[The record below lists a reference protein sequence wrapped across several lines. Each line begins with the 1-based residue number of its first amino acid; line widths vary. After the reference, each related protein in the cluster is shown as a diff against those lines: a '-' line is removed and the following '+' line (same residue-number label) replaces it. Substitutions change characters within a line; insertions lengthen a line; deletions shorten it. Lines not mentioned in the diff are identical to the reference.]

1 MSHRTDLFSEQSL
14 SNLYGNHPYLLI
26 FQKDDWKEYLHIL
39 SQIYHFLEEEN
50 TRTPYEVLKSI
61 IYNYYANNGATTFL
75 EDKSIRFFR
84 MCIEDLCV
92 LKDSHDQY
100 GQRFIE
106 TTRYGKELLLLV
118 ESLLNQKTKFSGT
131 GAETLLGA
139 LNNILTSREQM
150 SQDDALAHHRLM
162 IKKYQNDMARIEKMG
177 VTHAEMLP
185 MPHSNEAL
193 FRQAEEAAI
202 HILSSI
208 EDVKAA
214 IETQRKLLAESYLG
228 TTQSAGKNISAV
240 ALFYQKLYESP
251 EYVSYN
257 QAKMLLSFLEAYS
270 IRFPEKNIDR
280 LLNKISNKDLVAKE
294 DVQRSYL
301 KRFMRQF
308 ADADEVIREK
318 TKEQVRILQM
328 QVSYAMNN
336 DVVGVK
342 NQLDRLF
349 SMLMTNKEQA
359 VNVLTQQTLE
369 IDLLD
374 EFQLGEIE
382 LSELRKNMEFS
393 SLPLTQTEFEADE
406 YMRMM
411 QALLQAEE
419 ATIET
424 ILQHFRDWYHD
435 ANPKTDNLARITENK
450 QTHQIQNQEK
460 CLSQYDFKYGLSEY
474 YVICQIEIFDPQ
486 FTRNETQE
494 IDLPISTK
502 YGDLVLRD
510 IKDIEFLQI
519 APN

>member
-1 MSHRTDLFSEQSL
+1 
-14 SNLYGNHPYLLI
+14 
-26 FQKDDWKEYLHIL
+26 
-39 SQIYHFLEEEN
+39 
-50 TRTPYEVLKSI
+50 
-61 IYNYYANNGATTFL
+61 
-75 EDKSIRFFR
+75 
-84 MCIEDLCV
+84 
-92 LKDSHDQY
+92 
-100 GQRFIE
+100 
-106 TTRYGKELLLLV
+106 
-118 ESLLNQKTKFSGT
+118 
-131 GAETLLGA
+131 
-139 LNNILTSREQM
+139 
-150 SQDDALAHHRLM
+150 
-162 IKKYQNDMARIEKMG
+162 
-177 VTHAEMLP
+177 
-185 MPHSNEAL
+185 
-193 FRQAEEAAI
+193 
-202 HILSSI
+202 
-208 EDVKAA
+208 
-214 IETQRKLLAESYLG
+214 
-228 TTQSAGKNISAV
+228 
-240 ALFYQKLYESP
+240 
-251 EYVSYN
+251 
-257 QAKMLLSFLEAYS
+257 MLLSFLEAYS

-349 SMLMTNKEQA
+349 SKLMTNKEQA

-486 FTRNETQE
+486 FTRNETEE

-510 IKDIEFLQI
+510 IKNIEFLQI
-519 APN
+519 AVN

>member
-1 MSHRTDLFSEQSL
+1 MSHRTDLFSDQSL

-26 FQKDDWKEYLHIL
+26 FQKDDWKEHLHIL
-39 SQIYHFLEEEN
+39 SQIYHFLEQEN
-50 TRTPYEVLKSI
+50 TRTPYEVLKSLI
-61 IYNYYANNGATTFL
+61 FNYYANSGVTTLL
-75 EDKSIRFFR
+75 EEKTSRFFR
-84 MCIEDLCV
+84 MCLEDLCV

-100 GQRFIE
+100 GQRFFE
-106 TTRYGKELLLLV
+106 TTKYGKELLLLV
-118 ESLLNQKTKFSGT
+118 ESLLNQKAKFSGT

-150 SQDDALAHHRLM
+150 SSEEALAHHRQM

-208 EDVKAA
+208 EDVKTA
-214 IETQRKLLAESYLG
+214 IEMQRKLLAESYLG
-228 TTQSAGKNISAV
+228 ITHSAGRNISAV
-240 ALFYQKLYESP
+240 AEFYQKLYDSP

-280 LLNKISNKDLVAKE
+280 LLNKISSKELVSKD

-301 KRFMRQF
+301 KKFMRQF
-308 ADADEVIREK
+308 SDADEVIREK

-328 QVSYAMNN
+328 QVNYAMNN

-342 NQLDRLF
+342 KHLDHIF
-349 SMLMTNKEQA
+349 SMLMTNKESAAQA
-359 VNVLTQQTLE
+359 LTDVELQ
-369 IDLLD
+369 IDLMD

-382 LSELRKNMEFS
+382 LSELRKNIEFE
-393 SLPLTQTEFEADE
+393 SLPLVKTEFEADE
-406 YMRMM
+406 YMQMM
-411 QALLQAEE
+411 QALLHAEE

-424 ILQHFRDWYHD
+424 ITEHFRLWYFQKD
-435 ANPKTDNLARITENK
+435 ENF
-450 QTHQIQNQEK
+450 QNNNKGNDISKNQPR
-460 CLSQYDFKYGLSEY
+460 CLSQYEFKYGLSEY
-474 YVICQIEIFDPQ
+474 YVISQIELFAPE
-486 FTRNETQE
+486 FSRKETHDM
-494 IDLPISTK
+494 DLFVATK
-502 YGDLVLRD
+502 YGDLVLCD
-510 IKDIEFLQI
+510 IKDVEYFYVEPQ
-519 APN
+519 